1 MALLNQRLQRLTQLV
16 DLLDQRR
23 GISLATT
30 VPYQTI
36 PRLRSYHS
44 TLLHWLLLHNN
55 LTRAAVQRSRSNPS

>member
-23 GISLATT
+23 GISLATN

-36 PRLRSYHS
+36 PRYRSYQS
-44 TLLHWLLLHNN
+44 TLLH
-55 LTRAAVQRSRSNPS
+55 